1 MDLGFQPHQRLRTG
15 RDYGRVM
22 HKQQKA
28 AGRNVVVLVAP
39 RRLKG
44 GAAAPARVGIMVS
57 TKVSKLAVR
66 RHQLKRWVR
75 ELFRTELKAH
85 LTGWDVVVL
94 FRSDPPA
101 EGRRRLDE
109 DIRALLTKAMHAG
122 DAARRPRAGG
132 GGGSGGGGGGA
143 P

>member
-1 MDLGFQPHQRLRTG
+1 MDQGFQPHQRLRNG

-28 AGRNVVVLVAP
+28 AGRHLVVLLAP

-44 GAAAPARVGIMVS
+44 GAIAPARLGIMVS

-75 ELFRTELKAH
+75 ELFRTELQHDLA
-85 LTGWDVVVL
+85 GWDVCVL

-101 EGRRRLDE
+101 DGRKRLDD
-109 DIRALLTKAMHAG
+109 DIRALLRKALVANDG
-122 DAARRPRAGG
+122 PRRPRPGNSPG
-132 GGGSGGGGGGA
+132 KA
-143 P
+143 PGKAP